1 MGHATTIC
9 SAGVLVVYL
18 VDHVHKDM
26 AYAATVS
33 TVYVL
38 TLSHLTKHS
47 TCHTGMHY
55 GHSESSKGKIVS
67 MHATRHS
74 ETNTR

>member
-18 VDHVHKDM
+18 VDHVPKDM
-26 AYAATVS
+26 VYAATVS
-33 TVYVL
+33 TVSVL

-47 TCHTGMHY
+47 TFHTAIY
-55 GHSESSKGKIVS
+55 YSHSESSKGKIV
-67 MHATRHS
+67 HADATKAF
-74 ETNTR
+74 

>member
-18 VDHVHKDM
+18 VDHVRKDM

-33 TVYVL
+33 MVYVL
-38 TLSHLTKHS
+38 MFSHLTKHS
-47 TCHTGMHY
+47 TFHTAIYY
-55 GHSESSKGKIVS
+55 GHSESSKGKIV
-67 MHATRHS
+67 HVDVIKAF
-74 ETNTR
+74 

>member
-18 VDHVHKDM
+18 VDHVRKDM

-33 TVYVL
+33 TVSVL
-38 TLSHLTKHS
+38 TLSHLMKHS
-47 TCHTGMHY
+47 TCHTGIYY
-55 GHSESSKGKIVS
+55 GHSESSIGKIVHV
-67 MHATRHS
+67 HAIKAF
-74 ETNTR
+74 